1 MLPSDL
7 RYMIFLVGSS
17 FNIICLTETWC
28 SNSEIINSSYFDIN
42 NYKSIPFERKTNKR
56 GGSILIYVK
65 TDFMYKI
72 RKDLSIFDKY
82 REILTIEII
91 SKESKNMLLLCC
103 YRSPKGITENL
114 TAYLASI
121 FQGVQNQKKKSF
133 IIRDFN
139 LNCLNYNEDSNI
151 RHFYHKMFALGFI
164 PLIDKPTRICKNSA
178 TIIYNI
184 LTNCLF
190 DNTLKKAI
198 IKRDISDHF
207 PIIFTIQAGKNQSK
221 C

>member
-1 MLPSDL
+1 
-7 RYMIFLVGSS
+7 
-17 FNIICLTETWC
+17 
-28 SNSEIINSSYFDIN
+28 
-42 NYKSIPFERKTNKR
+42 
-56 GGSILIYVK
+56 
-65 TDFMYKI
+65 MYKI

-82 REILTIEII
+82 SEILTIEII

-139 LNCLNYNEDSNI
+139 LNCLHYNEDSNI
-151 RHFYHKMFALGFI
+151 RHFYHKMFELGFI
-164 PLIDKPTRICKNSA
+164 PLIDKPTRICKNSV

-184 LTNCLF
+184 LTNCVF
-190 DNTLKKAI
+190 ANTLRKAI
-198 IKRDISDHF
+198 IKSDISDHF